1 MSKRNQFIKRKNL
14 KENLKK
20 YNAFSLNGYYPLFN
34 TIEDATSVSPVS
46 SYHTHKFENIE
57 YHMPDGLDMGR
68 TQFHGDY
75 NDETTTDSVMQPEA
89 IETQSEVT
97 TIIPPPVVI
106 PEPEPEPIYI
116 PPSTTIRSSGSSGGG
131 GY

>member
-75 NDETTTDSVMQPEA
+75 NDETTRSNRN
-89 IETQSEVT
+89 
-97 TIIPPPVVI
+97 
-106 PEPEPEPIYI
+106 
-116 PPSTTIRSSGSSGGG
+116 TIRSYHNYTATCSYSRTRTRTNIYSTVND
-131 GY
+131 YKVKR